1 MTTVNMEMDF
11 TKPNITVVE
20 KSLKGKSLFIYGDN
34 GTGKTANA
42 VKASRPF
49 AIPFEN
55 GLNAIAGLP
64 YFKPTK
70 WADTKKISKQFKRP
84 EVKELYDTILI
95 DTADKMGEM
104 LEKYIC
110 STLGIAEIGDA
121 DGGAGYLAVTKYVNE
136 FLDSLTDEGYTV
148 IIIGHDTEKQ
158 MKDALGKKYTRHV
171 PRGNKRVI
179 AAIADAVDIVGYCES
194 NGFDEETGEE
204 ILSTIYL
211 KDGKYFKARSRWI
224 HIQSS
229 VQPFTIKGVEQALVE
244 AIKKSEKE
252 DGSEFYVDKKEPTI
266 APTKM
271 TFEEVCDEIKEIAKQ
286 IKDITGEYTIYT
298 TAVEN
303 RLGEGM
309 KVSECTTKHQEV
321 LEELLDELKEKMSD
335 IANKE
340 E

>member
-1 MTTVNMEMDF
+1 MTIANMELDF
-11 TKPNITVVE
+11 TQPSVTVVE

-42 VKASRPF
+42 VKSSKPF

-70 WADTKKISKQFKRP
+70 WADTKKITKQFKRP
-84 EVKELYDTILI
+84 EVKALYDTILI
-95 DTADKMGEM
+95 DTADKMGDM

-110 STLGIAEIGDA
+110 STFGVTDLSETEN
-121 DGGAGYLAVTKYVNE
+121 GAGYLAVTKYVNE
-136 FLDSLTDEGYTV
+136 FIDSLTDEGYTV

-158 MKDALGKKYTRHV
+158 MKDALGKKYTRNV

-179 AAIADAVDIVGYCES
+179 AAICDAVDIVGYCQP
-194 NGFDEETGEE
+194 NGFNEESGEE
-204 ILSTIYL
+204 ELSTIYL

-224 HIQSS
+224 NIQNS
-229 VQPFTIKGVEQALVE
+229 VTPFTMKGVEKALVE
-244 AIKKSEKE
+244 AIKKSEEE
-252 DGSEFYVDKKEPTI
+252 DGSEFYVDEK
-266 APTKM
+266 APVITTKVM
-271 TFEEVCDEIKEIAKQ
+271 TFEEICDELKETAKQ
-286 IKDITGEYTIYT
+286 IKEITGDYAIYT

-309 KVSECTTKHQEV
+309 KVSDCTGKHQEV
-321 LEELLDELKEKMSD
+321 LEELLEELKDKVLELQK
-335 IANKE
+335 
-340 E
+340 

>member
-1 MTTVNMEMDF
+1 MDLDF
-11 TKPNITVVE
+11 TKPSVTVVE

-64 YFKPTK
+64 YFKPQK
-70 WADTKKISKQFKRP
+70 WADTKKIVKQFKRP
-84 EVKELYDTILI
+84 EVKEMYDTILI

-110 STLGIAEIGDA
+110 SLFGIAELGDA
-121 DGGAGYLAVTKYVNE
+121 EGGAGYLAVTKYTNE
-136 FLDSLTDEGYTV
+136 FIDGLTDEGYTV

-158 MKDALGKKYTRHV
+158 MKDPMTGKKYMRHV

-204 ILSTIYL
+204 LLSTIYL

-224 HIQSS
+224 HIQNE
-229 VQPFTIKGVEQALVE
+229 VTPFTIKGVEDALIA
-244 AIKKSEKE
+244 AIEKGEEE
-252 DGSEFYVDKKEPTI
+252 DGSEYYVDKKPPTPEEPT
-266 APTKM
+266 M
-271 TFEEVCDEIKEIAKQ
+271 SFEDVCEELKEMAKLIKEK
-286 IKDITGEYTIYT
+286 TGEFNIYT
-298 TAVEN
+298 TAVEDK
-303 RLGEGM
+303 LGEGM
-309 KVSECTTKHQEV
+309 KVSDCTKKHQEA
-321 LEELLDELKEKMSD
+321 LEELLDELKEKVS
-335 IANKE
+335 E
-340 E
+340 L

>member
-1 MTTVNMEMDF
+1 MELDF
-11 TKPNITVVE
+11 TQPSVTVVE

-64 YFKPTK
+64 YFKPSK
-70 WADTKKISKQFKRP
+70 WADTKKVVKQFKRP

-110 STLGIAEIGDA
+110 SLFGVTELSEVE
-121 DGGAGYLAVTKYVNE
+121 GGAGYIAVTKYVNE
-136 FLDSLTDEGYTV
+136 FIDGLTDEGYTV

-158 MKDALGKKYTRHV
+158 MKDAYGKKYTRHV

-179 AAIADAVDIVGYCES
+179 AAICDAVDIVGYCES
-194 NGFDEETGEE
+194 NGFDEESGEE
-204 ILSTIYL
+204 LLSTIYL

-224 HIQSS
+224 HIQNA
-229 VQPFTIKGVEQALVE
+229 VTPFTIQGLEKALIDAINKG
-244 AIKKSEKE
+244 EKE
-252 DGSEFYVDKKEPTI
+252 DGSEYYVDKKQPTPI
-266 APTKM
+266 ALVM
-271 TFEEVCDEIKEIAKQ
+271 TFEEVCEELKETAKQ
-286 IKDITGEYTIYT
+286 IKEKTGEYTMYT
-298 TAVEN
+298 TAVEDK
-303 RLGEGM
+303 LGEGM
-309 KVSECTTKHQEV
+309 KVSDCTAKHQEV
-321 LEELLDELKEKMSD
+321 LEELLEELKEKLSD
-335 IANKE
+335 L
-340 E
+340 

>member
-1 MTTVNMEMDF
+1 MDF
-11 TKPNITVVE
+11 DFTQPDITVVE

-64 YFKPTK
+64 YFKPNK
-70 WADTKKISKQFKRP
+70 WADTKKIVKQFKRP
-84 EVKELYDTILI
+84 EVKALYDTILI

-121 DGGAGYLAVTKYVNE
+121 EGGAGYLAVTKYVNE
-136 FLDSLTDEGYTV
+136 FLDGLVDEGYTV

-179 AAIADAVDIVGYCES
+179 AAIADAVDILGYCES
-194 NGFDEETGEE
+194 NGFDEDTGEE
-204 ILSTIYL
+204 LLSTIYL

-224 HIQSS
+224 HIQNS
-229 VQPFTIKGVEQALVE
+229 VTPFTIKGVEKALID
-244 AIKKSEKE
+244 AIEKGEKE
-252 DGSEFYVDKKEPTI
+252 DGSEYYVDQKPRIEPE
-266 APTKM
+266 PVK
-271 TFEEVCDEIKEIAKQ
+271 TFEEVCDELKETAKQ
-286 IKDITGEYTIYT
+286 IKEKTGEYTLYT
-298 TAVEN
+298 KAVEDK
-303 RLGEGM
+303 LGEGM
-309 KVSECTTKHQEV
+309 KVSDCTSKHQEV
-321 LEELLDELKEKMSD
+321 LEELLDELKEKLF
-335 IANKE
+335 E
-340 E
+340 L

>member
-1 MTTVNMEMDF
+1 MQEFDF
-11 TKPNITVVE
+11 TQPDVTVVE

-64 YFKPTK
+64 YKKPLK
-70 WADTKKISKQFKRP
+70 WADTRKIVKQFRRP

-95 DTADKMGEM
+95 DTADKMGDM

-110 STLGIAEIGDA
+110 SVFGVTEIGDV

-136 FLDSLTDEGYTV
+136 FLDGLTDEGYTV

-158 MKDALGKKYTRHV
+158 MVDAKTGKKYTRFV

-179 AAIADAVDIVGYCES
+179 AAISDAVDIVGYCES

-204 ILSTIYL
+204 LLSTIYL

-224 HIQSS
+224 HIVNS
-229 VQPFTIKGVEQALVE
+229 VTPFTIKGVEQALID
-244 AIKKSEKE
+244 AIEKGEKE
-252 DGSEFYVDKKEPTI
+252 DGSEYYVDEKPAT
-266 APTKM
+266 ADVHGL
-271 TFEEVCDEIKEIAKQ
+271 TFEEVCEELKEIAKQ
-286 IKDITGEYTIYT
+286 VKEKTGEYAIYT
-298 TAVEN
+298 TAVESK
-303 RLGEGM
+303 LGDGV
-309 KVSECTTKHQEV
+309 KVSDCTEKNLEV
-321 LEELLDELKEKMSD
+321 LEDLLDELKEKTS
-335 IANKE
+335 KL
-340 E
+340 